1 MDDAE
6 KILDSTSIS
15 NGKVDGDKIYFVAGM
30 SNSERFTDEGTI
42 HTDEITLT
50 VVSSAESSETSEI
63 TLKRS
68 K

>member
-1 MDDAE
+1 MDDSD
-6 KILDSTSIS
+6 KILDSTSIN
-15 NGKVDGDKIYFVAGM
+15 NGKVDGDKIYFVVVSDG
-30 SNSERFTDEGTI
+30 ERFTDDGTI

-50 VVSSAESSETSEI
+50 VMSGAENSEI